1 MMAPDYPDFTAR
13 PQLSEDVARHVR
25 RRIFEGTY
33 GAGEYVRLEQLAAEL
48 GVSVTPVREALLGL
62 SAEGLL
68 VQQPHR
74 GFVVLPVTGRDITD
88 VSSVQAYIG
97 GELAARAAC
106 RITDEQLVQ
115 LKGIQAELE
124 DAYDHEDHERAVRLN
139 HEFHRAVNV
148 AADSPKLS
156 QLMGQITRYAPEAV
170 FPTVEGWPAQS
181 VKDHRRV
188 IAALEHRD
196 AERAQAAM
204 ASHFVA
210 GVAPL
215 VEHLVGQGVVEHA
228 ERPSPYGRPSRG
240 RGG

>member
-1 MMAPDYPDFTAR
+1 MNAPDFVAR
-13 PQLSEDVARHVR
+13 PQLSEDVARYVR
-25 RRIFEGTY
+25 RRIFEGAY
-33 GAGEYVRLEQLAAEL
+33 GAGTYVRLEQLAAEL

-62 SAEGLL
+62 RAEGLL

-74 GFVVLPVTGRDITD
+74 GFMVLPVTGRDIAD
-88 VSSVQAYIG
+88 VSNLQAHVG
-97 GELAARAAC
+97 GELAARAASN
-106 RITDEQLVQ
+106 ITEEQLAQ
-115 LKGIQAELE
+115 LKDIQAQLE
-124 DAYDHEDHERAVRLN
+124 DAYDQEDHDRAVRLN
-139 HEFHRAVNV
+139 HDFHRAINI

-196 AERAQAAM
+196 EERARAVM
-204 ASHFVA
+204 AEHFVA

-215 VEHLVGQGVVEHA
+215 VEHLMGQGVVDSA
-228 ERPSPYGRPSRG
+228 DQSGSRPRR
-240 RGG
+240 R